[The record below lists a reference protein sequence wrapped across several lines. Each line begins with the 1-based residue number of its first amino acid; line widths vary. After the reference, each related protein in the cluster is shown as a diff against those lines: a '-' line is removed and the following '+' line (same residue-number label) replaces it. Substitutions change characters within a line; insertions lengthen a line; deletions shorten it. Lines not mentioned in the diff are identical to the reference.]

1 MEITLN
7 CINLH
12 SNTKSSAHCAPASK
26 TMAGPTSSKRLSFS
40 QWEQGGW
47 KTYLLLPLLLNSSL
61 PHTHTHTHTLCLLFS
76 AVRQLSGKK
85 GFRSALSR
93 WPPLNLGPGLSTREE
108 HKGEQCCKF
117 VAQSVKIPPG
127 MLIWPVLPAH
137 THFNNPQPHRLKRI
151 WLSTTAAATCV
162 KTVHFSLS
170 PKLPALQTKAPKY
183 AAGFSHLLNFCD

>member
-12 SNTKSSAHCAPASK
+12 SNMKSSTHCLPASK
-26 TMAGPTSSKRLSFS
+26 TMAGTTSNKRFSFS

-47 KTYLLLPLLLNSSL
+47 KKYLLLLPLLLNSTL
-61 PHTHTHTHTLCLLFS
+61 PHTHTLCLLFS
-76 AVRQLSGKK
+76 GVRQLSGKK
-85 GFRSALSR
+85 GFCTALSR
-93 WPPLNLGPGLSTREE
+93 WPPLNLGPRLSTQEE

-137 THFNNPQPHRLKRI
+137 THTSIILNPV
-151 WLSTTAAATCV
+151 A
-162 KTVHFSLS
+162 
-170 PKLPALQTKAPKY
+170 
-183 AAGFSHLLNFCD
+183 